1 MLAVNDSSSP
11 HQRIE
16 RLLADFGA
24 KVRALVAA
32 HGLARHG
39 IDPDDVEQEVR
50 IRLWRAVER
59 DRSAAFHASYI
70 QQVVAS
76 TVIDALRRA
85 KVRAAEPLPE
95 ESEEGGN
102 FLPDESVGPEQQAS
116 AGQHMDAL
124 NACLAELPERRRL
137 PIAMHLQGFAQK
149 EIADA
154 IGTSEEAA
162 RKLIS
167 RGLVELKDLLRERGC
182 GEYE

>member
-1 MLAVNDSSSP
+1 MSESLPP

-16 RLLADFGA
+16 RLLADYGA
-24 KVRALVAA
+24 KVRALVAG

-85 KVRAAEPLPE
+85 KVRAAEALPDDA
-95 ESEEGGN
+95 EEGEN
-102 FLPDESVGPEQQAS
+102 FLPDETVGPEQRAS
-116 AGQHMDAL
+116 AGQHLEAL
-124 NACLAELPERRRL
+124 QACLAQIPERRRL

-149 EIADA
+149 EIADLV
-154 IGTSEEAA
+154 GTSEEAA

-167 RGLVELKDLLRERGC
+167 RGLAELKELLRERGC
-182 GEYE
+182 GDFDD